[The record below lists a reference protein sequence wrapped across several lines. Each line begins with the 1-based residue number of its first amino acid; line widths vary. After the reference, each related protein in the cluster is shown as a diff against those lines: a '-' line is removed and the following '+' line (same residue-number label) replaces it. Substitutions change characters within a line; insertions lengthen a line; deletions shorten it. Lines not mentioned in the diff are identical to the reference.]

1 MEVLCVLSGTVLA
14 APPDAGQFRALCV
27 LEGRCKPPFSVMPKA
42 KNAVSDHTIP
52 S

>member
-1 MEVLCVLSGTVLA
+1 MEVFCVLPGTVLA
-14 APPDAGQFRALCV
+14 APPDAGQLRALCV
-27 LEGRCKPPFSVMPKA
+27 LEGWSKSPLSVMPEA